1 LARFC
6 RNGGLGR
13 LEPREGIGNIVQ
25 AEVVNGGPGFKV
37 PQGTRDHSSTA
48 SAKFTRFRNG
58 VPFVAYDPSAVAR
71 AADPAYRH
79 AREAL
84 ARAAVLY
91 GPRPETIRG
100 LPEAAAISAR
110 AGRRRKPKTVQ
121 A

>member
-1 LARFC
+1 ML
-6 RNGGLGR
+6 
-13 LEPREGIGNIVQ
+13 

-48 SAKFTRFRNG
+48 ASKFTRFRNG
-58 VPFVAYDPSAVAR
+58 VPFVAYDPSAVARAAR

-110 AGRRRKPKTVQ
+110 AGRRRKPKPVQ